1 MRTLLMAW
9 IVTLLGTFSGLG
21 HAADDSLF
29 LAFGQKPGI
38 ASLMGDFVD
47 RLKTDAQ
54 IGRYFKDVKP
64 AALAES
70 LTDQICRVAGGPCDY
85 EGGPMNKVHQDMDID
100 RAAFNR
106 LVEVLQDAM
115 NAKGIPF
122 TDQNRLLARLAPMH
136 RDIVTR

>member
-1 MRTLLMAW
+1 
-9 IVTLLGTFSGLG
+9 
-21 HAADDSLF
+21 
-29 LAFGQKPGI
+29 
-38 ASLMGDFVD
+38 
-47 RLKTDAQ
+47 
-54 IGRYFKDVKP
+54 
-64 AALAES
+64 
-70 LTDQICRVAGGPCDY
+70 
-85 EGGPMNKVHQDMDID
+85 MNKVHQDMDID